1 MKMIKIKKSDDGMEL
16 FNYCQKLQREYRS
29 KFPNMELYVD
39 APILKDDEVE
49 IRINWS
55 AIGSQRLAEAK
66 KFATNIGALV
76 IIGEKIEKEL
86 KKKFPG
92 VKISK

>member
-1 MKMIKIKKSDDGMEL
+1 MKMIKIKRSDDGMEL
-16 FNYCQKLQREYRS
+16 FDYCRKLERSYRN

-55 AIGSQRLAEAK
+55 ALGSQRLSAAK

-76 IIGEKIEKEL
+76 LIAEDIEKEL

>member
-1 MKMIKIKKSDDGMEL
+1 MKMIKVKKSDDSMEL
-16 FNYCQKLQREYRS
+16 FDYCRKMEREFRN

-66 KFATNIGALV
+66 KFATNISALV
-76 IIGEKIEKEL
+76 GMGEKIEKEL